1 MRKKGG
7 GGGGGAVFLN
17 RQNSEG
23 KYFSKVYFLYVN
35 LCEVYSANTSS
46 KLCEFNFQL
55 NFRSILKREQKTR
68 IVFWPYENMRDLL
81 MVRPCVLINIIK
93 CLKGL

>member
-1 MRKKGG
+1 M
-7 GGGGGAVFLN
+7 N
-17 RQNSEG
+17 P
-23 KYFSKVYFLYVN
+23 
-35 LCEVYSANTSS
+35 CEVYSANTSS

-68 IVFWPYENMRDLL
+68 LAFWPYENMHALL

-93 CLKGL
+93 CLKGLWGDLVGSLSSVVKALIVIVPIKERTDKVTY